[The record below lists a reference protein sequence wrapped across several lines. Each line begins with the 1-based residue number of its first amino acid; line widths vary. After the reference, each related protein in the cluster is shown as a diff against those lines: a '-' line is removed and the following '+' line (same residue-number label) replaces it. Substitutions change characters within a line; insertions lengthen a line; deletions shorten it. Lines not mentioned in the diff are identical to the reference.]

1 MFRKTKMKKTK
12 QIYLAVTNDL
22 VTDNR
27 VHKIASTLLKSGCKV
42 TLIGRIKSD
51 KTPLT
56 NRQYSTIR
64 FRMIFKKGVLF
75 YKTFNIRLFFFLLF
89 HRLDIVVANDLDSL
103 PACFLAAL
111 LKRKKLVYDSHEYFT
126 EVPELVHRKF
136 PKKVWQIIERLFLP
150 WIKYSYT
157 VSESIAETYNSKY
170 GIDMKVVRNV
180 PYSVQNIISDQSA
193 HTDKWLILY
202 QGSLNLGRGLEQLI
216 DAMLFIENV
225 RLKIIGDGDI
235 VNELKERVI
244 RLGLKEKVEI
254 IGRIPFEELFE
265 ETIHADLGIALEENI
280 GLNYYYALPNKLF
293 DYIQARVPVLV
304 SPFPE
309 MQKIVRKYD
318 IGTVYDH
325 KDPQSLANK
334 INEIFELKNRHQKW
348 KENTE
353 KAASEL
359 CWENEEKILMK
370 IYTRVGLNFN

>member
-1 MFRKTKMKKTK
+1 MKKTK

-64 FRMIFKKGVLF
+64 FRMIFKKGFLF

-89 HRLDIVVANDLDSL
+89 HRFDIVVANDLDSL

-216 DAMLFIENV
+216 DAMLFIENA

-235 VNELKERVI
+235 VNKLKERVI
-244 RLGLKEKVEI
+244 QLGLKEKVEI
-254 IGRIPFEELFE
+254 TGRIPFEQLFE

-293 DYIQARVPVLV
+293 DYIQARIPVLV

-348 KENTE
+348 KGNTE

-370 IYTRVGLNFN
+370 IYTQVGLNFN